1 MAKKPENVDFDQLVT
16 DFDRIIEL
24 FSKMERASIE
34 DVDSLKKESTL
45 LQKELRDRYE
55 ETDST
60 ETDSPEA

>member
-1 MAKKPENVDFDQLVT
+1 MAKKPENVDFDQLIT

-24 FSKMERASIE
+24 FSKMERATME

>member
-24 FSKMERASIE
+24 FSKMEKATIE

>member
-1 MAKKPENVDFDQLVT
+1 MAKKPEDIDFDQLVS
-16 DFDRIIEL
+16 DFDKIIEL
-24 FSKMERASIE
+24 FSKMEKASLE
-34 DVDSLKKESTL
+34 DVDTLKKESTL

>member
-24 FSKMERASIE
+24 FSKMERASME

>member
-24 FSKMERASIE
+24 FSKMEKATME

-45 LQKELRDRYE
+45 LQNELRDRYE

>member
-24 FSKMERASIE
+24 FSKMERATME

>member
-1 MAKKPENVDFDQLVT
+1 MAKDKEFEQLVSDFDK
-16 DFDRIIEL
+16 IIEL
-24 FSKMERASIE
+24 FSKMEKASLE

>member
-24 FSKMERASIE
+24 FSKMEKATIE

-55 ETDST
+55 ETNST
-60 ETDSPEA
+60 KTDSPEA

>member
-24 FSKMERASIE
+24 FSKMEKASME

-60 ETDSPEA
+60 ETNSPEA

>member
-1 MAKKPENVDFDQLVT
+1 MAKKPEDINLEQLVN

-24 FSKMERASIE
+24 FSKMEKASIE
-34 DVDSLKKESTL
+34 DVDSLKEESTL
-45 LQKELRDRYE
+45 LQKELRERYE

>member
-1 MAKKPENVDFDQLVT
+1 MAKKPEDIDFDQLIS
-16 DFDRIIEL
+16 DFDKIIEL
-24 FSKMERASIE
+24 FSKMEKASLE
-34 DVDSLKKESTL
+34 DVDTLKKESTL

>member
-24 FSKMERASIE
+24 FSKMERATME

-45 LQKELRDRYE
+45 LQKELRDRYAE
-55 ETDST
+55 EDST